1 MPFAVHQ
8 VSDQKMPEI
17 PEARRPYIFA
27 DQVQVL
33 YRGARDASLVTVVN
47 GIFIAYIQRDV
58 VPSFILLPCIA
69 YLLVTALGRVGLA
82 YRYWHATDRMEAASR
97 WHRRYVVAT
106 GLLGVGWGAA
116 GALLFP
122 LESVAHQMFL
132 IFVLAGMV
140 SGAAAYLPAS
150 QPAFL
155 SFVLPLL
162 LPLTLRLLTMG
173 DEVHLFMGFMAV
185 LYGVALWATAWR
197 THVTIVTSLNLR
209 HENRELI
216 AYLTDAKEKADRLNE
231 DLTAEV
237 AQRRQAEAALKQ
249 SEEQL
254 RQSQKMEA
262 IGQLAGGI
270 AHEFN
275 NLLQVIK
282 GYCYFLLPGLAGQES
297 LLKDVEGIERS
308 ADRAAALTSQLL
320 AFSRRQVLLPRVLDL
335 NAVVAEQ
342 HLMLER
348 LIGESIKLEVELT
361 PDLPRVKADPA
372 QIGQVLLNLVNNARD
387 AMPTGG
393 RLTITTAHLHLEGGA
408 DDVYRGFPR
417 GAYAKLTVGDT
428 GCGMPPEVLDRIFE
442 PFFTTKEVGEGT
454 GLGLSMVYGLI
465 TQMGGY
471 TRVASR
477 PGQGSRFT
485 ILLPAVDQAV
495 AESSPEQPEAGPLT
509 GTETILVAEDEPAVR
524 QVVQAALRSKGYRVL
539 EAEHGRAALTVC
551 RSHGGPIHLAVVD
564 LVMPELGG
572 RDLVRELA
580 LRYPNLK
587 VLYMSGYTD
596 QPVELQESPA
606 VRMAFLQKPF
616 SSDLLLRTVQD
627 LLDGA

>member
-1 MPFAVHQ
+1 MADSARAVLQ
-8 VSDQKMPEI
+8 DDMSPSAGI
-17 PEARRPYIFA
+17 PAH
-27 DQVQVL
+27 DQVLQEQQICAEQVRML
-33 YRGARDASLVTVVN
+33 FSGVLVTFLASTFNACLLAFV
-47 GIFIAYIQRDV
+47 QRDV
-58 VPSFILLPCIA
+58 IAPPIVYGWLA
-69 YLLVTALGRVGLA
+69 YLLLLMAGRSCMA
-82 YRYWHATDRMEAASR
+82 YLYWHASEADRIDGARRWELRFAAG
-97 WHRRYVVAT
+97 AALT
-106 GLLGVGWGAA
+106 GLAWGAA
-116 GALLFP
+116 GSLLHAADALL
-122 LESVAHQMFL
+122 HQVFL
-132 IFVLAGMV
+132 VFVVGGMAA
-140 SGAAAYLPAS
+140 SGAAVLFPR
-150 QPAFL
+150 L
-155 SFVLPLL
+155 SVVVPYVVF
-162 LPLTLRLLTMG
+162 TLVPTSIPYFMSDDVMHRTMG
-173 DEVHLFMGFMAV
+173 GMVI
-185 LYGVALWATAWR
+185 LYMLILLASAIRTNRTLHIALGLRYDNEALVR
-197 THVTIVTSLNLR
+197 NLR
-209 HENRELI
+209 
-216 AYLTDAKEKADRLNE
+216 
-231 DLTAEV
+231 AEI

-297 LLKDVEGIERS
+297 LLKEVEGIERS

-320 AFSRRQVLLPRVLDL
+320 AFSRRQVILPRVLDI

-342 HLMLER
+342 HLMLDR
-348 LIGESIKLEVELT
+348 LIGESIKLAVELT

-393 RLTITTAHLHLEGGA
+393 RLTITTAHLHLEGGT
-408 DDVYRGFPR
+408 DDAYRGIPR

-477 PGQGSRFT
+477 LGQGSRFT

-495 AESSPEQPEAGPLT
+495 AESSPEQPAAGPLT
-509 GTETILVAEDEPAVR
+509 GTETILLAEDEPAVR

-551 RSHGGPIHLAVVD
+551 RNHGGPIHLAVVD

-572 RDLVRELA
+572 RDLVRALA
-580 LRYPNLK
+580 PRYPNLK